1 MKSNEIFKTTLTA
14 IKDSFITNDKI
25 GIRVNFQYPFG
36 TLPKNEFTIS
46 TSLKPEDDKVASYVS
61 IPISDNIDSTE
72 ASCSYNKQQSTSSNP
87 QGVIDS
93 ITQELTSVKLQQ
105 AIILSEIVGKP
116 RSKTRRQRRRF

>member
-1 MKSNEIFKTTLTA
+1 MKSNEIFMTTLTA
-14 IKDSFITNDKI
+14 IKDSFITNDKL
-25 GIRVNFQYPFG
+25 GIRINFEYPFG
-36 TLPKNEFTIS
+36 TVLKNELATN
-46 TSLKPEDDKVASYVS
+46 TSLQPENDNGISDVS
-61 IPISDNIDSTE
+61 LPISDNKDSTE
-72 ASCSYNKQQSTSSNP
+72 VNCSYNKQQSAFSPP